1 MMMMMMM
8 MITTT
13 TTTTHCSAY
22 QELHSLWESST

>member
-8 MITTT
+8 MTA
-13 TTTTHCSAY
+13 TTTTHRSAY